1 MKVNRSCW
9 CTLSP
14 TKGLELTSWTFLK
27 YKSQFMERSVYA
39 CKAMLLLRLN
49 YFELKVLRV
58 HCTGGVFAL
67 RTLSAV
73 NAELHRICIENW
85 CFLWRRSLT
94 ATGQSVESVEESS
107 LCFQKFHT
115 VPALHDAFTVTHLS
129 QLQLQSHHQT
139 WFSTFLGGQS
149 QGTEDV
155 FLIISN
161 VIPSS
166 LTDSHLLYLKDVCK
180 LPKLT

>member
-14 TKGLELTSWTFLK
+14 TKGLELTSWTFFK

-115 VPALHDAFTVTHLS
+115 VPALHASWCFYCDTSEPAAATISPSDLIFDIFGGPVTRH
-129 QLQLQSHHQT
+129 
-139 WFSTFLGGQS
+139 WRC
-149 QGTEDV
+149 
-155 FLIISN
+155 ISY
-161 VIPSS
+161 
-166 LTDSHLLYLKDVCK
+166 HF
-180 LPKLT
+180 